1 MTITAVLD
9 TNVFVSAAISKKG
22 APGKLMAL
30 LEAEAFGVVM
40 SSAILEEIAAVMRY
54 TKIATSYHLT
64 EDWIVEYLDHLRDVV
79 TWTEPDVKLNII
91 EEDPSDNKYL
101 ECAVSAGAQYIVS
114 GDKHLLGLRSYQGV
128 EILTPAAFLALL
140 QS

>member
-1 MTITAVLD
+1 M
-9 TNVFVSAAISKKG
+9 
-22 APGKLMAL
+22 
-30 LEAEAFGVVM
+30 
-40 SSAILEEIAAVMRY
+40 
-54 TKIATSYHLT
+54 
-64 EDWIVEYLDHLRDVV
+64 